1 MKDIETYEE
10 CQFLIERFY
19 DKLMG
24 DEHIGDYFR
33 DLNLSMHIPRVAE
46 FWAFI
51 LIDRTGYKGNMMDA
65 HARLPLKV
73 DDFDRWLTLFHE
85 TVREHFS
92 GEKANLAIERSTLIA
107 WTMKSKLT

>member
-19 DKLMG
+19 EKLMS
-24 DEHIGDYFR
+24 DAHIGHYFR
-33 DLNLSMHIPRVAE
+33 DLNLSKHIPRVAE

-51 LIDRTGYKGNMMDA
+51 LIDRTGYTGNMMDA

-73 DDFDRWLTLFHE
+73 NDFDRWLALFHE
-85 TVREHFS
+85 TVNEHF
-92 GEKANLAIERSTLIA
+92 GGVKANLAIERSSLIA

>member
-19 DKLMG
+19 DKLMT
-24 DEHIGDYFR
+24 DQHIGHYFQE
-33 DLNLSMHIPRVAE
+33 LNLSKHIPRVAE

-51 LIDRTGYKGNMMDA
+51 LIDRTGYTGNMMDA
-65 HARLPLKV
+65 HARLPLIV

-85 TVREHFS
+85 TVHEHYN

-107 WTMKSKLT
+107 CTMKSKLP

>member
-24 DEHIGDYFR
+24 DEHIGHYFR

>member
-10 CQFLIERFY
+10 CKFLIERFY
-19 DKLMG
+19 EKLAL
-24 DEHIGDYFR
+24 DEHIGHYFR
-33 DLNLSMHIPRVAE
+33 DLDLGKHIPRVAE

-51 LIDRTGYKGNMMDA
+51 LIDRTGYTGNMMDA

-73 DDFDRWLTLFHE
+73 GDFDRWLALFHE
-85 TVREHFS
+85 TVSEHFS

-107 WTMKSKLT
+107 WTMKSKLS